1 MHALIGGGNW
11 NNGVHDGSRTVNCNN
26 YPWNVNTNIGV
37 WCVCDYFENCQI
49 GGAMACQQ
57 GLFDNHLL
65 NSQTAIP
72 SRANRANLKQRSQI
86 VAKAKEVWRK
96 HYL

>member
-1 MHALIGGGNW
+1 
-11 NNGVHDGSRTVNCNN
+11 
-26 YPWNVNTNIGV
+26 
-37 WCVCDYFENCQI
+37 
-49 GGAMACQQ
+49 MACQQ

-72 SRANRANLKQRSQI
+72 TRANRANLKQRSQI

>member
-1 MHALIGGGNW
+1 MYKRQVEFSPLEDEENTVHEYNDIVRLEDRAEISLSLI
-11 NNGVHDGSRTVNCNN
+11 H
-26 YPWNVNTNIGV
+26 I
-37 WCVCDYFENCQI
+37 
-49 GGAMACQQ
+49 
-57 GLFDNHLL
+57 
-65 NSQTAIP
+65 